1 MISQYQES
9 IVVYIILTFVRFTL
23 FLPLWTIQQYY
34 SIIKI
39 QLCLHTMTFF
49 NSHTGNIKRHKVAIT
64 DNRFPILYYQF
75 NCSGDEPSLDHCPN
89 ISISEEYFTPC
100 YDEVVYIICERKSTG
115 FSRKYLV

>member
-1 MISQYQES
+1 MS
-9 IVVYIILTFVRFTL
+9 IVSFQMIVIDTIIIMLQKLTID
-23 FLPLWTIQQYY
+23 FLIPT
-34 SIIKI
+34 
-39 QLCLHTMTFF
+39 HA
-49 NSHTGNIKRHKVAIT
+49 GNGHKAAIT

-89 ISISEEYFTPC
+89 TSISEEYFTPC